1 MSASREKK
9 KRQEL
14 LSNGGVDPKA
24 ARAAEQQAAE
34 KKAKILYTTLAVV
47 FVVVAVFLVVYN
59 SGILQRSRTAVTID
73 GEKYSVADV
82 SYYYGAAYQNFINSY
97 GSYASLFGLDTT
109 KSLKSQ
115 GAWGGEDQTW
125 DEYFKDQAVENM
137 KFVHAALKSAAED
150 GMTLSDEDMESFNAN
165 VEQIKAQASNAGYS
179 YKSYLNA
186 IYGSVMTPSVYEENL
201 KDNLLAS
208 KYATAHHDE
217 ISFTDDEVQS
227 FYEENKNSYDLV
239 DGAYVSV
246 SGTPAAKTDEEGNTV
261 EATDEEK
268 ADAMKAAKEAAEAIL
283 AAYED
288 GGDLEKLAEEHG
300 GIYTGSETLT
310 YSSGVSGDWLFDS
323 SRKAGDAEVLED
335 ESGSRYYVAV
345 FNGRQRDEAPGYNVR
360 HILVTEDNLE
370 LGEGEEATDEMIAA
384 KAQEILDS
392 WDGTEDGFAALANEY
407 SQDDGSNTN
416 GGLYEDVA
424 KGTMVTNFNNWCY
437 EDGRKAGDT
446 GIVSST
452 YGQHIMYFVGYSDDH
467 TLDAWYYNC
476 NNKMIS
482 DAYSEWQT
490 EMTASVT
497 AEVQSGMNSVG

>member
-59 SGILQRSRTAVTID
+59 SGILQRNRTAVTID
-73 GEKYSVADV
+73 GEKYTAADV
-82 SYYYGAAYQNFINSY
+82 SYYYGAAYQSFLNSY
-97 GSYASLFGLDTT
+97 GSYASLFGLDTSV
-109 KSLKSQ
+109 SLKSQ
-115 GAWGGEDQTW
+115 GAWGGTEQTW

-137 KFVHAALKSAAED
+137 KFVHAAVKAAEAE
-150 GMTLSDEDMESFNAN
+150 GMTLSDEDMETFNST
-165 VEQIKAQASNAGYS
+165 VEQMKSQAASAGYS
-179 YKSYLNA
+179 YKSYLTA
-186 IYGSVMTPSVYEENL
+186 IYGSVMTTSVYEKNL

-208 KYATAHHDE
+208 KYATAYYEGLSFTGDE
-217 ISFTDDEVQS
+217 IQAY
-227 FYEENKNSYDLV
+227 YEENKNTYDLV
-239 DGAYVSV
+239 DGAYVAV
-246 SGTPAAKTDEEGNTV
+246 SGTPETKTDDDGNTI

-268 ADAMKAAKEAAEAIL
+268 AEAMEAAKETAEAIL

-288 GGDLEKLAEEHG
+288 GGDLEALAEEYG
-300 GIYTGSETLT
+300 ATYTGDTELT
-310 YSSGVSGDWLFDS
+310 YSSGVSGDWLFDEA
-323 SRKAGDAEVLED
+323 RKAGDTEVLED

-345 FNGRQRDEAPGYNVR
+345 FNSRQRDETPSYNVR

-370 LGEGEEATDEMIAA
+370 LAEDEEATDELIAA

-407 SQDDGSNTN
+407 SQDTGSNTN

-424 KGTMVTNFNNWCY
+424 KGAMVTNFNDWCY

-452 YGQHIMYFVGYSDDH
+452 YGQHIMYFVGYGD
-467 TLDAWYYNC
+467 TEYWYYAC

-482 DAYSEWQT
+482 EAYSEWQT
-490 EMTASVT
+490 ELTDSVT

>member
-14 LSNGGVDPKA
+14 LSNGGVNPKA

-73 GEKYSVADV
+73 GEKYTVADV
-82 SYYYGAAYQNFINSY
+82 SYYYGAAYQSFLNSY
-97 GSYASLFGLDTT
+97 GSYASLFGLDTS

-115 GAWGGEDQTW
+115 GAWGGDEQTW

-137 KFVHAALKSAAED
+137 KFVHAALKGAKEE
-150 GMTLSDEDMESFNAN
+150 GMTLSDEDMENFNAT
-165 VEQIKAQASNAGYS
+165 VEQMKTQASSAGYS
-179 YKSYLNA
+179 YKSYLTA
-186 IYGSVMTPSVYEENL
+186 IYGSVMTTSVYEQCL

-208 KYATAHHDE
+208 KYATAHYED
-217 ISFTDDEVQS
+217 ISFTDDEIQAY
-227 FYEENKNSYDLV
+227 YEENKNTYDLV

-246 SGTPAAKTDEEGNTV
+246 SGTPETKTDEDGNTV

-268 ADAMKAAKEAAEAIL
+268 AAAMDAAKETAEAIL
-283 AAYED
+283 AAYQD
-288 GGDLEKLAEEHG
+288 GGDLEALAEEYG
-300 GIYTGSETLT
+300 ATYTGGEELT
-310 YSSGVSGDWLFDS
+310 YSSGVSGDWLFDETRRS
-323 SRKAGDAEVLED
+323 GDAEVLED

-345 FNGRQRDEAPGYNVR
+345 FNDRQRDETPSYNVR

-370 LGEGEEATDEMIAA
+370 LAEGEEATDELIAA

-407 SQDDGSNTN
+407 SQDGGSNTN

-424 KGTMVTNFNNWCY
+424 KGAMVTNFNNWCY

-452 YGQHIMYFVGYSDDH
+452 YGQHIMYFVGYGD
-467 TLDAWYYNC
+467 TEYWYYAC

-482 DAYSEWQT
+482 NAYSEWQT
-490 EMTASVT
+490 ELTDSVT
-497 AEVQSGMNSVG
+497 AEIQSGMDSVG